1 MMTVLKTSLL
11 LLLLCCAVQ
20 LTSAGT
26 LAEDVANSICCFNVT
41 NIRIPKKQLESYI
54 WTSSSC
60 PLRHIVFVTVRK
72 RQFCMNPENRWA
84 KLYLNHIENHK
95 KRASNSPK

>member
-20 LTSAGT
+20 LTSAGP
-26 LAEDVANSICCFNVT
+26 LADDVAKSICCFNV
-41 NIRIPKKQLESYI
+41 NNLRIPKKQLDSYF

-72 RQFCMNPENRWA
+72 RRFCMNPENIWA
-84 KLYLNHIENHK
+84 KLNLNHIGK
-95 KRASNSPK
+95 KMASNSPK